1 MGSSSAPL
9 FSSTSPTN
17 CGEHG
22 VTVLAGGAVQTA
34 EVLVKG
40 KGRMGVACPGKPID
54 QIGQHRA
61 RAGEQD
67 VDGLHGSFPY
77 VSPRQRG
84 KSIIYIQNQY
94 SISKV
99 PLPLKRFFWPKYCKK
114 GQKQQPKA
122 VFRALGCCFS
132 QVFQAVNGSGE
143 QFTNRGTLCLSRR
156 CEHPMQGICSRIH
169 GRLPD
174 RCNTYSIPHR
184 FLRSYGCRVP
194 GRVRPRI
201 R

>member
-1 MGSSSAPL
+1 MLTIEGVSPRSIALRWDRSAP
-9 FSSTSPTN
+9 
-17 CGEHG
+17 H
-22 VTVLAGGAVQTA
+22 QTPW
-34 EVLVKG
+34 
-40 KGRMGVACPGKPID
+40 RRRD
-54 QIGQHRA
+54 SWHRW
-61 RAGEQD
+61 RHRPVWTGAGEQD
-67 VDGLHGSFPY
+67 VDGFHGSFPY

-84 KSIIYIQNQY
+84 KSIIYIENQY

-99 PLPLKRFFWPKYCKK
+99 PLPLKRFFWPKYCQK

-122 VFRALGCCFS
+122 VFKALGCCFS
-132 QVFQAVNGSGE
+132 QVFQAVSGSGE

-174 RCNTYSIPHR
+174 RYNTYSIPHR